1 MVSRIRRYLRL
12 LEPGKRIRWA
22 GVVVLA
28 LVVSGLEATGAVLVY
43 GLVALT
49 SDPEAPIDLPVLGD
63 VRRWLPEL
71 PQDELLVLAS
81 VATAAFFILRA
92 LIMLGQQYYQSR
104 TTHLAGV
111 DLSSRLFARYL
122 QLPYAFHLR
131 RNSSEL
137 IRNTSDSVSEIL
149 GSVITPAVR
158 IISDGLM
165 VLAIVVVL
173 VVTAPLATGLAALA
187 LVPLVFITM
196 RIIQPRIKR
205 LGRISQ
211 EAGKHSYQA
220 LQQGLHGYRDI
231 TVLGRQDFFLD
242 RFRTARHTIAGTRI
256 RRSVLGQV
264 PRLSIEA
271 TVITLIATFIA
282 VSTLADDGAAGS
294 LPVIGLFAYAALRV
308 MPALNHIVSSLNAIR
323 FGGAALEDV
332 EADLALPLLDTVHD
346 VPRLRLEREL
356 CFEQVSFQYEGTTEP
371 TLHELELVIN
381 HGESIGVV
389 GATGAGK
396 STLIDLLVGLSRPTA
411 GRITV
416 DGVDLR
422 GREAGWQQ
430 DIGLVSQQ
438 VYLLDDTLR
447 RNIGLGVRD
456 EDISEEQVREA
467 VRLAQL
473 EEFVASLPQ
482 GLDTVVGEGGV
493 RVSGGQRQ
501 RVAIARALYR
511 RPSVLVFDEGTS
523 ALDNLT
529 EAALTEALAGLRED
543 HTIITVAHR
552 LSTVQSHDRIVFM
565 HEGRIVDV
573 GGFVELTRR
582 NEDFRRLARWSEA
595 PA

>member
-1 MVSRIRRYLRL
+1 MVSRIKRYLSL
-12 LEPGKRIRWA
+12 LERGRRIRWA

-28 LVVSGLEATGAVLVY
+28 LVVSVLEATGAVLVY

-49 SDPEAPIDLPVLGD
+49 SDPGAPIELPFFGE
-63 VRRWLPEL
+63 VRRLLPAL

-81 VATAAFFILRA
+81 VTVAVFFVVRS

-104 TTHLAGV
+104 ATQLAGV
-111 DLSSRLFARYL
+111 DLSSRLFAHYL
-122 QLPYAFHLR
+122 RLPYSFHLR

-149 GSVITPAVR
+149 NSVITPAVR
-158 IISDGLM
+158 IVSDGLM
-165 VLAIVVVL
+165 VLALVVVL
-173 VVTAPLATGLAALA
+173 VVTAPLATGFALLALA
-187 LVPLVFITM
+187 PLILVTM
-196 RIIQPRIKR
+196 RIVQPKIRR
-205 LGRISQ
+205 LGRVSQ
-211 EAGKHSYQA
+211 EAGAHSYQA

-231 TVLGRQDFFLD
+231 TVLGRQDFFLK
-242 RFRTARHTIAGTRI
+242 RFRSARQTIARARI
-256 RRSVLGQV
+256 RRTVLGQV
-264 PRLSIEA
+264 PRLSIES
-271 TVITLIATFIA
+271 TVIALIAAFIA
-282 VSTLADDGAAGS
+282 VSTLAGDGAAGS

-323 FGGAALEDV
+323 YGGAALEDV
-332 EADLALPLLDTVHD
+332 EADLALRSPDSVSD
-346 VPRLRLEREL
+346 VPRLRLESALRL
-356 CFEQVSFQYEGTTEP
+356 EQVSFQYEGAIEP
-371 TLHELELVIN
+371 TLHELDLVIYR
-381 HGESIGVV
+381 GESIGVV

-396 STLIDLLVGLSRPTA
+396 STLIDLLVGLSTPTA
-411 GRITV
+411 GRTTV

-422 GREAGWQQ
+422 GREASWQQ
-430 DIGLVSQQ
+430 DVGLVSQQ

-447 RNIGLGVRD
+447 RNIALGVRD
-456 EDISEEQVREA
+456 GDISEELVGEA
-467 VRLAQL
+467 VRLGQL
-473 EEFVASLPQ
+473 EDFVASLPG
-482 GLDTVVGEGGV
+482 GLDTVVGERGV

-529 EAALTEALAGLRED
+529 EAALIEALAGLRED

-552 LSTVQSHDRIVFM
+552 LSTVRFHDRIVFL

-573 GGFVELTRR
+573 GAFDELTAR
-582 NEDFRRLARWSEA
+582 NEDFRRLARLSGT

>member
-12 LEPGKRIRWA
+12 LERGKRIRWA

-49 SDPEAPIDLPVLGD
+49 GDPEAPIDLPFFGD
-63 VRRWLPEL
+63 VRRWLPDV
-71 PQDELLVLAS
+71 PQDELVVLSSIAI
-81 VATAAFFILRA
+81 AAFFIVRA

-173 VVTAPLATGLAALA
+173 VVTAPLATGLAVLALA
-187 LVPLVFITM
+187 PLVFVTM
-196 RIIQPRIKR
+196 RIVQPRIKR

-282 VSTLADDGAAGS
+282 VSTLADDDAAGS

-356 CFEQVSFQYEGTTEP
+356 WFEQVSFQYEGTTEP
-371 TLHELELVIN
+371 TLHELELVIH

-438 VYLLDDTLR
+438 VYLDDTLT
-447 RNIGLGVRD
+447 RNIALGVRD

-473 EEFVASLPQ
+473 DDFVASLPQ

-529 EAALTEALAGLRED
+529 EAALIEALAGLRED

-573 GGFVELTRR
+573 GSFLELTHR
-582 NEDFRRLARWSEA
+582 NEDFRRLARWSET

>member
-1 MVSRIRRYLRL
+1 MVSRIRRYLGL
-12 LEPGKRIRWA
+12 LEQGKRLRWA

-49 SDPEAPIDLPVLGD
+49 GDPEAPIDLPFFGD
-63 VRRWLPEL
+63 IRQLLPDL
-71 PQDELLVLAS
+71 PRDELLVLSS
-81 VATAAFFILRA
+81 VAIAGFFIVRA
-92 LIMLGQQYYQSR
+92 LIMLGQEYYQAR

-111 DLSSRLFARYL
+111 DLSARLFARYL

-137 IRNTSDSVSEIL
+137 IRNSSDSVNEIL

-165 VLAIVVVL
+165 VAAIVVVL
-173 VVTAPLATGLAALA
+173 VVTAPLATGLAVLALA
-187 LVPLVFITM
+187 PLVFMTM
-196 RIIQPRIKR
+196 RIVQPRIKR

-231 TVLGRQDFFLD
+231 TVLGRQDYFLD
-242 RFRTARHTIAGTRI
+242 RFHSARLTKARTRI

-282 VSTLADDGAAGS
+282 VSTLADDDAAGS

-308 MPALNHIVSSLNAIR
+308 MPALNHIVSALNAIR
-323 FGGAALEDV
+323 YGGAALEDV
-332 EADLALPLLDTVHD
+332 EADLALPLPDTVTD
-346 VPRLRLEREL
+346 VAPLRLEHEL
-356 CFEQVSFQYEGTTEP
+356 RLEQVSFQYEGTTEP
-371 TLHELELVIN
+371 TLHELDLVI
-381 HGESIGVV
+381 HRGESIGVV

-411 GRITV
+411 GRIAV

-422 GREAGWQQ
+422 GREAAWQQ

-447 RNIGLGVRD
+447 RNIALGIRD
-456 EDISEEQVREA
+456 ESISDEQVREA

-473 EEFVASLPQ
+473 EEFVASLPR
-482 GLDTVVGEGGV
+482 GLDTVVGERGV

-501 RVAIARALYR
+501 RVAIARSLYR

-529 EAALTEALAGLRED
+529 EAALIEALARLRED

-565 HEGRIVDV
+565 HDGRIVDV
-573 GGFVELTRR
+573 GSFVELTRR
-582 NEDFRRLARWSEA
+582 NEDFRRLARWSGT